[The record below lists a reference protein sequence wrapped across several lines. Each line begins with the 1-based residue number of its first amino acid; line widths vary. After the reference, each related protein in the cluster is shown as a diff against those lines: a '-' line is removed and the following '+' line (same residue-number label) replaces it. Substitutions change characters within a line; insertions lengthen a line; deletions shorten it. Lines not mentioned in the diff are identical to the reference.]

1 MLGGYLS
8 DSEVIKKMSYLV
20 CCLFILAQPSLS
32 SYGAQLWSCAF
43 GPLIIM
49 SQQHGQSGPQWT
61 ESSEALSVMFQTVV
75 LLTFSACVCH
85 WHIGS
90 HSSWKALPFMS
101 KLFKGNVPT
110 SLKARESGWEGGV
123 CLPTSSNA
131 LHSGDAN
138 RTVFICSPQR
148 EISAA
153 LPEILMEECLSL
165 MSWEREC
172 SCVYGGSYL

>member
-32 SYGAQLWSCAF
+32 SYGAQLWSCAY

-49 SQQHGQSGPQWT
+49 SQQHSQSGLQWT

-85 WHIGS
+85 WHTGS

-110 SLKARESGWEGGV
+110 YLKARESGWEGGV
-123 CLPTSSNA
+123 CPHLQTHCVLGMPAGLFSFAPHKGRS
-131 LHSGDAN
+131 LLLFLRSW
-138 RTVFICSPQR
+138 RKSV
-148 EISAA
+148 
-153 LPEILMEECLSL
+153 CL
-165 MSWEREC
+165 
-172 SCVYGGSYL
+172 